1 MLELAIDAED
11 IGAIRP
17 FWKAVM
23 AYVDERGK
31 SGPAA
36 AIVDPIGQLPAS
48 CALRLIRTA
57 LSSARCVRQK
67 RGCELG
73 VRMPA

>member
-1 MLELAIDAED
+1 VQMLELAIDAED

-57 LSSARCVRQK
+57 KTPVRF
-67 RGCELG
+67 R
-73 VRMPA
+73 R